1 MKKTSFT
8 KAQIRQILLFVFT
21 AALAVI
27 AILPLLWIL
36 STSFKSESEIIT
48 GGFHLLP
55 KKFTLDT
62 YNSIL
67 FDKTYASQVPVFRW
81 FLNSLLVSSI
91 HTVLMLLISSMS
103 AYAYARMEFKG
114 KKIMFYVLL
123 STMMVPQS
131 VIIAPLYNIMV
142 KLGWVNT
149 YMSMIFP
156 GLSSVFAVFLMRQ
169 FMLGIPKEYDEAANI
184 DGAGRFL
191 IFIKVILPLM
201 KPSMVVT
208 GLFVFLNNWNDFL
221 WPTIITSSV
230 NMRTLPAGLRVMQG
244 FLTTQYGKIAA
255 ASVISALP
263 VFVIYLF
270 AQKYFQKGLS
280 LSSGVKG

>member
-244 FLTTQYGKIAA
+244 FLTTQYGKIAV

>member
-8 KAQIRQILLFVFT
+8 KAQSRQILLFVFT

-184 DGAGRFL
+184 DGAGRFQ

-201 KPSMVVT
+201 KPSVVVT

>member
-8 KAQIRQILLFVFT
+8 KAQSRQILLFVFT

-184 DGAGRFL
+184 DGAGRFQ

-230 NMRTLPAGLRVMQG
+230 NMRTLPAGLRVMQD
-244 FLTTQYGKIAA
+244 
-255 ASVISALP
+255 S
-263 VFVIYLF
+263 
-270 AQKYFQKGLS
+270 
-280 LSSGVKG
+280 

>member
-8 KAQIRQILLFVFT
+8 KAQSRQILLFVFT

-184 DGAGRFL
+184 DGAGRFQ

>member
-184 DGAGRFL
+184 DGAGRFQ

-230 NMRTLPAGLRVMQG
+230 NMGTLPAGLRVMQG

>member
-8 KAQIRQILLFVFT
+8 KAQSRQILLFVFT

-184 DGAGRFL
+184 DGAGRFQ

-201 KPSMVVT
+201 KPSVVVT

-244 FLTTQYGKIAA
+244 FLTTQYGKIAV

>member
-1 MKKTSFT
+1 MEKTNIKKINMKDIIPFICV
-8 KAQIRQILLFVFT
+8 AV
-21 AALAVI
+21 LAI
-27 AILPLLWIL
+27 ITILPLLWIL

-48 GGFHLLP
+48 GGFHLFP
-55 KKFTLDT
+55 ENFTLDT
-62 YNSIL
+62 YKSIL
-67 FDKTYASQVPVFRW
+67 FDQAYASQVPVFRW
-81 FLNSLLVSSI
+81 FLNSLLVSAI
-91 HTVLMLLISSMS
+91 HTGLMLLISAMS
-103 AYAYARMEFKG
+103 AFAYARLEFKG
-114 KKIMFYVLL
+114 KKVLFYVLL

-131 VIIAPLYNIMV
+131 VIIAPLYNVMV
-142 KLGWVNT
+142 SLNWVNT
-149 YMSMIFP
+149 YMAMIFP
-156 GLSSVFAVFLMRQ
+156 GLSSVFAIFLMRQ
-169 FMLGIPKEYDEAANI
+169 FMLGIPKEYDEAAKI
-184 DGAGRFL
+184 DGAGNFQ
-191 IFIKVILPLM
+191 IFVKVIMPLM
-201 KPSMVVT
+201 KPSLVVT

-230 NMRTLPAGLRVMQG
+230 EMRTLPAGLRVMQG

>member
-184 DGAGRFL
+184 DGAGRFQ

-221 WPTIITSSV
+221 WLTIITSSV